1 VVQSMIGLFGQ
12 ASNDVRWGLMT
23 SVTRHGS
30 LLQRTLTL

>member
-1 VVQSMIGLFGQ
+1 MLGLFGG

-23 SVTRHGS
+23 SVSRHGK